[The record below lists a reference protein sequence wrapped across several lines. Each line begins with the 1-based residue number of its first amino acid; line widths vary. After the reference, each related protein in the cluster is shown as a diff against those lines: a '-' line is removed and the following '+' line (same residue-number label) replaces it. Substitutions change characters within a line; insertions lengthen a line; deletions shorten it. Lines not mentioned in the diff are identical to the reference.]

1 MAPSISALA
10 GETRGQDCS
19 VSSPK
24 YQALEIDL
32 SEVTPVELLHE
43 SDDSRVFRGRWQEKD
58 CCHYTKRYEPDL
70 LKEYEIDPFLCES
83 RAYCRLKARG
93 LCEKGHIPDF
103 YGLIHNIELKTDG
116 WESHLQPFSGE
127 PELPNAVVIEFI
139 PNLRPF
145 ELSTYSPERA
155 DQLKATLIEMHEL
168 GVLHGDLER
177 RNVKVQEERNRALW
191 IDFDRAVIFPLDSR
205 TEREEQNM
213 RKWVAEEQALLSQTL
228 VELAEDHKR
237 GKIWWSWYWHY
248 GWFEPSGW
256 TEEDTVAKN
265 AALDA
270 AKQGTL
276 AAEHAWFK
284 PPDNWPETT
293 SKGTS

>member
-1 MAPSISALA
+1 
-10 GETRGQDCS
+10 
-19 VSSPK
+19 
-24 YQALEIDL
+24 
-32 SEVTPVELLHE
+32 
-43 SDDSRVFRGRWQEKD
+43 
-58 CCHYTKRYEPDL
+58 

-103 YGLIHNIELKTDG
+103 YGLIHNIDLKTDG

-228 VELAEDHKR
+228 VELVSPHYLSVDRTRLIVFLGRRPQTRQDLVVLVLALWLVRAVWLDR
-237 GKIWWSWYWHY
+237 GGHSC
-248 GWFEPSGW
+248 
-256 TEEDTVAKN
+256 
-265 AALDA
+265 
-270 AKQGTL
+270 
-276 AAEHAWFK
+276 
-284 PPDNWPETT
+284 
-293 SKGTS
+293 